1 MPQTRMSSQQR
12 GIERALAH
20 LQQRVQARAAMPDLA
35 ELAAVAHQSPFHFH
49 RVYRAMTGETVGR
62 TVTRLR
68 LLHALHLLAGAG
80 SITEIALAVG
90 YETPQA
96 LARSF
101 RNALDA
107 SPSQLRADPA
117 ALAARTQAL
126 AQPPRQA
133 ADAPPAPLQVAVRT
147 LAPFEV
153 VVLRRRG
160 AFDALDADF
169 GRLFAWAQ
177 RAGVAERLRTL
188 LGVPLS
194 DHRDVPAR
202 EHVFECAMGFD
213 TAVAP
218 PAPFALRTLGGGDYA
233 LLRQVGSY
241 AQLED
246 ALDRVLADW
255 LPDSGY
261 ALRDA
266 PLYYVYLDD
275 PETVAEADLRADICV
290 PVRRAAG

>member
-1 MPQTRMSSQQR
+1 MNPASVSPRQR

-20 LQQRVQARAAMPDLA
+20 LQQRVQARAALPDLA

-68 LLHALHLLAGAG
+68 LLHALRLLAGTG

-101 RNALDA
+101 RNTLHA

-117 ALAARTQAL
+117 ALAAQAQAL
-126 AQPPRQA
+126 AQPPRQG
-133 ADAPPAPLQVAVRT
+133 ADAAPAPLQVAVQT
-147 LAPFEV
+147 LASFEV

-160 AFDALDADF
+160 AFDALDAGF

-177 RAGVAERLRTL
+177 RAGVAERLQAL
-188 LGVPLS
+188 AGIPLS

-202 EHVFECAMGFD
+202 EHVFECAMGFAA
-213 TAVAP
+213 AVSP
-218 PAPFALRTLGGGDYA
+218 PAPFALRILGGGDHA
-233 LLRQVGSY
+233 VLRQVGSY

-246 ALDRVLADW
+246 ALDQVLGEW

-261 ALRDA
+261 VLRDA
-266 PLYYVYLDD
+266 PLHYLYLDD
-275 PETVAEADLRADICV
+275 PESVAESALRADVCV
-290 PVRRAAG
+290 PVRRVRG

>member
-1 MPQTRMSSQQR
+1 MTPAPVSSQQR

-20 LQQRVQARAAMPDLA
+20 LQQRLQARAALPDLA

-49 RVYRAMTGETVGR
+49 RVYRAMTGETVGG
-62 TVTRLR
+62 TVIRLR
-68 LLHALHLLAGAG
+68 LLYALQLLAGSA
-80 SITEIALAVG
+80 SVTEIALAVG

-101 RNALDA
+101 RNALGA

-117 ALAARTQAL
+117 ALAACAQAL

-133 ADAPPAPLQVAVRT
+133 TGAPPAPLQVTVQT

-160 AFDALDADF
+160 AFDALDAGF

-177 RAGVAERLRTL
+177 RAGVAERLQAL
-188 LGVPLS
+188 VGIPLS

-202 EHVFECAMGFD
+202 AHVFECAMGFD
-213 TAVAP
+213 AEVTP

-233 LLRQVGSY
+233 VLRQVGSY
-241 AQLED
+241 ALLED
-246 ALDRVLADW
+246 ALDRVLGEW
-255 LPDSGY
+255 LPRSGH

-266 PLYYVYLDD
+266 PLHYLYLDD
-275 PETVAEADLRADICV
+275 PETVAEAELRADLCV
-290 PVRRAAG
+290 PVRRA

>member
-1 MPQTRMSSQQR
+1 MHQTRMSSQQR

-20 LQQRVQARAAMPDLA
+20 LQQRVQARAALPDLA

-68 LLHALHLLAGAG
+68 LLHALRLLAGTA

-133 ADAPPAPLQVAVRT
+133 ADASSAPLQIAVQT

-160 AFDALDADF
+160 AFDALDAGF

-177 RAGVAERLRTL
+177 RAGVAERLQAL
-188 LGVPLS
+188 VGIPLS
-194 DHRDVPAR
+194 DHRDVSAR

-213 TAVAP
+213 AAVAP

-266 PLYYVYLDD
+266 PLHYLYLDD
-275 PETVAEADLRADICV
+275 PETVAEAELRADICV
-290 PVRRAAG
+290 PVQRDAS

>member
-1 MPQTRMSSQQR
+1 MQQTRMSSQQR

-20 LQQRVQARAAMPDLA
+20 LQQRVQARTALPDLA

-68 LLHALHLLAGAG
+68 LLHALRLLAGTD

-101 RNALDA
+101 RTALDA

-133 ADAPPAPLQVAVRT
+133 ADALPAPLQIAVQT

-160 AFDALDADF
+160 AFDALDAGF

-177 RAGVAERLRTL
+177 RAGVAERLQAL
-188 LGVPLS
+188 VGIPLS
-194 DHRDVPAR
+194 DHRDVSAR

-213 TAVAP
+213 AAVAP

-233 LLRQVGSY
+233 LLRQIGSY

-246 ALDRVLADW
+246 TLDRVLADW

-266 PLYYVYLDD
+266 PLHYLYLDD
-275 PETVAEADLRADICV
+275 PETVAEAELRADICV
-290 PVRRAAG
+290 PVQRDAS

>member
-1 MPQTRMSSQQR
+1 MHQTRMSSQQR

-20 LQQRVQARAAMPDLA
+20 LQQRVQARAALPDLA

-68 LLHALHLLAGAG
+68 LLHALRLLADTA

-126 AQPPRQA
+126 AQPSRQT
-133 ADAPPAPLQVAVRT
+133 ADAPPAPLQIAVQT

-160 AFDALDADF
+160 AFDALDAGF

-177 RAGVAERLRTL
+177 RAGVAERLQAL
-188 LGVPLS
+188 VGIPLS

-202 EHVFECAMGFD
+202 AHVFECAMGFD
-213 TAVAP
+213 AAVSP
-218 PAPFALRTLGGGDYA
+218 PAPFARRTLGGGDYA

-266 PLYYVYLDD
+266 PLHYLYLDD
-275 PETVAEADLRADICV
+275 PEAVAEAELRADICV
-290 PVRRAAG
+290 PVQRDAS